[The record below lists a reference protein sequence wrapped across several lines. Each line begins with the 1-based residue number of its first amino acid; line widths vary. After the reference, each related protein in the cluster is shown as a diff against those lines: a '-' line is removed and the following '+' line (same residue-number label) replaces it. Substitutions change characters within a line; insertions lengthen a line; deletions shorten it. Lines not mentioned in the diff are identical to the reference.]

1 VTTSD
6 SEGRSTVYDLP
17 AFNPKNHRNS
27 LPRLMNVGRLDINS
41 EGLLLFSSDGP
52 LAQALMSPQI
62 GLDRIYRVRVHGR
75 LSEGQIINLAKGV
88 TSNGIHYRGATV
100 MEEKDPTGRNT
111 WYRIVL
117 NEGKNREIRKLMEHF
132 GCVVNRLIRGGLRLL
147 RQAGLSGV
155 SAAEVTYRLDHEQ
168 FGQEYGRPTPA
179 ILEAVR
185 LAAEEAGLKLEHT
198 YTGKAL
204 AGLFADSGRQSA
216 GPVLFVNTFNSRP
229 LAPLIPKGFGPAQLP
244 DDYQR
249 FFSGP
254 VEV

>member
-1 VTTSD
+1 MRLNVFLQRSGIGSRREAERIVADGRVRVNGTIATATTPVEDGDKVSVDGKPLTIASAPLPRLFILNKPLDYLVTTSD

-100 MEEKDPTGRNT
+100 TEEKDPTGRNT

-132 GCVVNRLIRGGLRLL
+132 GCVVNRLIRTNYGPFELGDLKP
-147 RQAGLSGV
+147 
-155 SAAEVTYRLDHEQ
+155 
-168 FGQEYGRPTPA
+168 GQMIEIPPYKVESL
-179 ILEAVR
+179 IED
-185 LAAEEAGLKLEHT
+185 LKNHGAKL
-198 YTGKAL
+198 
-204 AGLFADSGRQSA
+204 
-216 GPVLFVNTFNSRP
+216 
-229 LAPLIPKGFGPAQLP
+229 
-244 DDYQR
+244 
-249 FFSGP
+249 
-254 VEV
+254 